1 MWAEAG
7 DDRMGSTERSLAP
20 AHRVIAVVSA
30 VIAAAIGG
38 VMLLASAHEAQAAWP
53 PLPSWVTGGLT
64 LAAIAFVLEGG
75 AAAALAIPG
84 SPAITNLMARAAAG
98 GGAVIG
104 IFLFFSHQE
113 AGFGRGATN
122 GAIAL
127 VVGGALVVFD
137 RESTR
142 MKRPEQVLALAALCL
157 PLKALLCHLY
167 TLERDGHLAGVNQL
181 TMLELSAGALLC
193 VSVLFVA
200 PERGFMR
207 VVTSNRPAGFVARRL
222 LAASILIPP
231 VVGAFVL
238 GIFEWLRSDD
248 PSVVGS
254 AFVAMTMA
262 GAAAISAWTSV
273 RLDSLEAVR
282 LEAEVARTMAEAER
296 GRLLEREQAAR
307 VELERANRAKDEF
320 IATVSHELR
329 TPISAVLG
337 WARLLRTGKLDAA
350 ASARAVEVIER
361 SAAAQAQLVDDL
373 LDVSRVERGEL
384 RLYVRPVDLRA
395 VVEAATEAVRP
406 AATARGTSIAVEVE
420 NAAGPVVG
428 DPARLQQVTWNLLSN
443 AIKFTPHGGRVH
455 IRLFREGDHAGI
467 TVRDDGV
474 GIDAD
479 FLPHVFERFRQAD
492 SSRTRAFGGLGLGL
506 AIVRHLVEAHGGT
519 IEAHSDGSG
528 KGAAFT
534 VMLPIGT
541 RLSPTNPPV
550 KAIEAIPAPVGR
562 ELVGLGGFEV
572 LVVDDDADSL
582 DLVREALAQA
592 GATVLT
598 ARSAREALEAL
609 QRSIPAAILSDI
621 AMPDEDGYALIR
633 RIRLLPP
640 ERGGRVKAAALTA
653 FAFPEDKEQAMR
665 AGFDDFLAKPI
676 APWELVEAVAKLAGK
691 G

>member
-1 MWAEAG
+1 
-7 DDRMGSTERSLAP
+7 MGSTERSLAP
-20 AHRVIAVVSA
+20 AHRVIAVASAAIAA
-30 VIAAAIGG
+30 VIGA
-38 VMLLASAHEAQAAWP
+38 VMLLVSAHESQAAWP
-53 PLPSWVTGGLT
+53 PLPPWMTESLA
-64 LAAIAFVLEGG
+64 LAAIAYLLEGG

-84 SPAITNLMARAAAG
+84 SPAISNLFARIAAG
-98 GGAVIG
+98 TGAGIG
-104 IFLFFSHQE
+104 VYLLFSHQH
-113 AGFGRGATN
+113 AGYGRGATN

-127 VVGGALVVFD
+127 VIGGALVLFD
-137 RESTR
+137 RESKR
-142 MKRPEQVLALAALCL
+142 MKRPEQVLALAALFL
-157 PLKALLCHLY
+157 PLKALVCHLY
-167 TLERDGHLAGVNQL
+167 ALERDGHLAGPNQMTVPEL
-181 TMLELSAGALLC
+181 TTAALLC
-193 VSVLFVA
+193 VAVLFVA
-200 PERGFMR
+200 PDRGFMR
-207 VVTSNRPAGFVARRL
+207 VVTSARSAGFVARRL
-222 LAASILIPP
+222 LAASLVIPP
-231 VVGAFVL
+231 IVGALVL

-248 PSVVGS
+248 PAVVGS

-273 RLDSLEAVR
+273 RLDALEAVR
-282 LEAEVARTMAEAER
+282 VAAEEARTAAEAER
-296 GRLLEREQAAR
+296 SRLLEREQAAR
-307 VELERANRAKDEF
+307 VELERANRAKDDF

-337 WARLLRTGKLDAA
+337 WARLLKTGKLDAT

-384 RLYVRPVDLRA
+384 RLYVRPVDLLA

-406 AATARGTSIAVEVE
+406 AATARGTVIAFEVE

-443 AIKFTPHGGRVH
+443 AIKFTPHGGHVQV
-455 IRLFREGDHAGI
+455 RLFRDGDHAGI

-474 GIDAD
+474 GIDPA

-519 IEAHSDGSG
+519 IEAWSDGMG

-534 VMLPIGT
+534 VLLPIGT
-541 RLSPTNPPV
+541 RLSPSAPLV
-550 KAIEAIPAPVGR
+550 KAVEAIPAPAGR
-562 ELVGLGGFEV
+562 ELVGLSGVEV

-582 DLVREALAQA
+582 DLVREALTQA

-598 ARSAREALEAL
+598 ARSAREAMEAL
-609 QRSIPAAILSDI
+609 QRSIPAAVLSDI

-633 RIRLLPP
+633 RIRVLPT
-640 ERGGRVKAAALTA
+640 ERGGKVKAAALTA

-691 G
+691 A